1 MRSNETRVA
10 DVNISRALRT
20 FPGVAAI
27 PSFRNDIVIRGGAPN
42 ENRFYIDGIEIPNI
56 NHFATQGASGGP
68 VGMINV
74 DLVENIDFYAG
85 AFPAARGNA
94 LSSVMEFSF
103 KEARTDEWTAN
114 MVVGTS
120 DLGLTLEGP
129 TGEKSSLIFSMRR
142 SYLQFVFE
150 ALGRFA
156 FGDYQ
161 FKWTARPDDKNA
173 ITIIGLGA
181 LDDFELNRHSGRY
194 LVDQLP

>member
-1 MRSNETRVA
+1 
-10 DVNISRALRT
+10 
-20 FPGVAAI
+20 
-27 PSFRNDIVIRGGAPN
+27 
-42 ENRFYIDGIEIPNI
+42 
-56 NHFATQGASGGP
+56 
-68 VGMINV
+68 MINV

-129 TGEKSSLIFSMRR
+129 TGENSSLIFSMRR

-150 ALGRFA
+150 HWDFRFCP
-156 FGDYQ
+156 F
-161 FKWTARPDDKNA
+161 TTTTNSN
-173 ITIIGLGA
+173 GLRA
-181 LDDFELNRHSGRY
+181 PMTKTPLRSLASAHLMTSN
-194 LVDQLP
+194 